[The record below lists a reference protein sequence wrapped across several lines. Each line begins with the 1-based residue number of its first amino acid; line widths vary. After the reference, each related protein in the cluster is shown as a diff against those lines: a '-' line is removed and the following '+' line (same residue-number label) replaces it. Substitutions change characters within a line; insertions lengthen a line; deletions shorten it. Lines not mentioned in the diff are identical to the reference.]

1 MPGSDLPLTKT
12 IADWVSST
20 GTSDLPPEVSHQV
33 RRIVVDYLTATLLG
47 ATTEPATIVREYYA
61 SHDTSRASTV
71 IGTTVRLSPPNAA
84 AANGTAAHALD
95 LDDGYTPGG
104 FHPAASVVS
113 AALSAAE
120 DIGNSAEDIVRAI
133 ALGYEVACRLAGS
146 THPHQRNRG
155 FHNTALVGVFGA
167 ATAVGV
173 LRDLDALRLANA
185 YGLAGSHAGGLNA
198 YLDEGSDVKRYHPGK
213 AARDGLVSA
222 ELAARG
228 LTAPTTVLE
237 GPRGYLHAFAGGQFD
252 LDHLVGDLGNTWRM
266 TRTYNKPY
274 PCCRHVHGAIDAAL
288 DIREREG
295 LSADDIESVRV
306 ETFAIAAHHDNKDIH
321 HVLDAQMS
329 LPYSVSVAL
338 VHGEVGMEQFGDRR
352 PGRQPGAEDH
362 RRHRSHDRRRPHQR
376 LPAQTPGQGVHPG
389 QRPGVRGRGATAL
402 RRARQPDDGR
412 RPRRQV
418 PATHRTGGR
427 RGASGSDR
435 TGGVGTRRPGSVV
448 RRSRRYRPDTRQ
460 LTHTA
465 VMPPS
470 TTNALPFTNVASS
483 LTR

>member
-338 VHGEVGMEQFGDRR
+338 VHGEVGMEQFGEEARDDSRVRRIIDATEVTTDEGHTSDYPRKRPARVFIRANGREFVEEVPQPYGEPDNPMSDDDLDAKFRRLTGPVVGEERADRIVR
-352 PGRQPGAEDH
+352 AAWALDDPARLFAEV
-362 RRHRSHDRRRPHQR
+362 
-376 LPAQTPGQGVHPG
+376 AG
-389 QRPGVRGRGATAL
+389 TAL
-402 RRARQPDDGR
+402 T
-412 RPRRQV
+412 
-418 PATHRTGGR
+418 PA
-427 RGASGSDR
+427 S
-435 TGGVGTRRPGSVV
+435 
-448 RRSRRYRPDTRQ
+448 
-460 LTHTA
+460 
-465 VMPPS
+465 
-470 TTNALPFTNVASS
+470 
-483 LTR
+483 